1 MQPLNIYR
9 FYELGAKL
17 HGLFCLTTQGRVAD
31 MFAPFTEAQALLDS
45 FIKGDIFA
53 LEDSK
58 TDATRLLNKLGA
70 VFNRYFIDPTT
81 KQLKSPT
88 GEDRIDP
95 NELSLINTLVE
106 KFEHALAGELNRTP
120 SYLAEKCGIYSTSD
134 LAENA
139 QRVFS
144 QSLRNVI
151 PSGALGEFN
160 SAGRALAFG
169 FGTAATMHMLR
180 AIEITLKLYFET
192 FVGAASGKGERNY
205 TVYLKKLAALAEDDS
220 KPQRP
225 DRRVI
230 QMLEQIKEHYRH
242 PLLSPDTT
250 ISADEATQL
259 FGLTSALITMMAEQ
273 MDNSRHAEKKSG
285 KAALMPDDDDDDIS
299 DFPMSQAG

>member
-9 FYELGAKL
+9 FFELGAKL
-17 HGLFCLTTQGRVAD
+17 HGLFCMTTQGRVAD

-58 TDATRLLNKLGA
+58 ADATRLLNKLGA

-95 NELSLINTLVE
+95 NELALINTLVE

-120 SYLAEKCGIYSTSD
+120 SYLAEKCGIYATND

-151 PSGALGEFN
+151 PSTALREFN
-160 SAGRALAFG
+160 AAGRALAFG
-169 FGTAATMHMLR
+169 FGTASTMHMLR
-180 AIEITLKLYFET
+180 AVEITLKLYFET
-192 FVGAASGKGERNY
+192 FAGPGSTKGERNY
-205 TVYLKKLAALAEDDS
+205 TVYLKKLAALSEDES
-220 KPQRP
+220 KSSRP
-225 DRRVI
+225 DKRVI

-259 FGLTSALITMMAEQ
+259 FSLTSALITMMAEQ
-273 MDNSRHAEKKSG
+273 THSRRAGTKS
-285 KAALMPDDDDDDIS
+285 ALVPDDDDDDASEYPI
-299 DFPMSQAG
+299 SQAG